1 MVMKAGSEWW
11 TRGVIALAVLHAA
24 LFLTLQARP
33 GRIAPVLW
41 MAGPISLVIVASMLL
56 AAALLSSLRNRHTW
70 SRRRAAWLAAL
81 FVLVMTTGAYRTYPS
96 SYDDKPSRIDFR
108 LPLDGPVTVAWGGAD
123 ARVNHHVINPEERWG
138 YDLLVTVGGLT
149 HRGSTMALTDYHV
162 YDRPVH
168 APAAGRVV
176 DVHDGDPDAPP
187 ARADRVRQGGNRV
200 VLEVATG
207 QYLFILHLRA
217 GTIRV
222 APGDD
227 VREGEIV
234 GHVGN
239 SGNSSEPHVHVHLQ
253 DTREPGRGEG
263 IPLYF
268 SHYVLLDRGQ
278 RIRRGLPQGG
288 MRGGR
293 YVGDTIARAAE

>member
-1 MVMKAGSEWW
+1 MKARREWW
-11 TRGVIALAVLHAA
+11 IHGVIPLAVLHAA

-41 MAGPISLVIVASMLL
+41 KAGPILLVILASGLL
-56 AAALLSSLRNRHTW
+56 AAALLSSLRSRHTW
-70 SRRRAAWLAAL
+70 TRRRAAGLASL
-81 FVLVMTTGAYRTYPS
+81 ILLVMATGAYRTYPS
-96 SYDDKPSRIDFR
+96 SYDDKPSRVDFR
-108 LPLDGPVTVAWGGAD
+108 VPLDGPVTVAWGGAD

-138 YDLLVTVGGLT
+138 YDLLVTVDGVT
-149 HRGSTMALTDYHV
+149 RRGSTMALTDHYA

-168 APAAGRVV
+168 APTAGRIV

-187 ARADRVRQGGNRV
+187 GRADRLRRGGNRV
-200 VLEVATG
+200 VLEVAPDE
-207 QYLFILHLRA
+207 YLFILHLKA

-222 APGDD
+222 APGQD
-227 VREGEIV
+227 VREGQIV

-253 DTREPGRGEG
+253 DTPEGGLGEG

-268 SHYVLLDRGQ
+268 SNYVVLDGGQ
-278 RIRRGLPQGG
+278 TIRRGIPQGG
-288 MRGGR
+288 VRGGA